1 MNADNPVVSKWW
13 GRLYRY
19 VSMANTII
27 DRADGPQ
34 AKWTSENEKKAI
46 VAEAKFLRAF
56 AYKFLA
62 NMWGG
67 VPWC

>member
-1 MNADNPVVSKWW
+1 MNADNPFVSKWW

-34 AKWTSENEKKAI
+34 AKWTSEMKRKQS
-46 VAEAKFLRAF
+46 
-56 AYKFLA
+56 
-62 NMWGG
+62 
-67 VPWC
+67 